1 MKNLLEKKD
10 DIERKDNKIFLLENN
25 LNNYKKEINEA
36 KKEINQRNE
45 KISFLEN
52 VYTQQINTLK
62 NKFEFKG
69 DINLLI
75 AEEENS
81 SEMQYVKIL
90 KKEIEN
96 NKMKDNDIKELKQNL
111 KEKNEIIRQLNNE
124 IELLKSNQ
132 TMINY
137 YLASKE
143 NQNLNSKQKK
153 EYEEKNNLLN
163 NI

>member
-1 MKNLLEKKD
+1 
-10 DIERKDNKIFLLENN
+10 
-25 LNNYKKEINEA
+25 
-36 KKEINQRNE
+36 
-45 KISFLEN
+45 
-52 VYTQQINTLK
+52 
-62 NKFEFKG
+62 
-69 DINLLI
+69 
-75 AEEENS
+75 
-81 SEMQYVKIL
+81 
-90 KKEIEN
+90 
-96 NKMKDNDIKELKQNL
+96 MKDNDIKELKQNL

-163 NI
+163 NIENLKKEIDKRNKIIDKYKKDLENKNKILLNLPSGLKNT